1 MNVKAILLAIFMVF
15 MTTNS
20 FAALQE
26 MTNEEMSDTNLPIFG
41 EGMNEKVARLL
52 LEGFKMNDAQA
63 IAYVKEVNS
72 LAAAIKRG
80 EVTEQN
86 FMIFFS
92 SHLMRLESI
101 GVPREILGHQADI
114 FLRAQEQALR
124 AQQQLEMQRALFQRF
139 VSEITRVAN
148 DFRTNPNATIT
159 IRLDYIFQN
168 IPEININQVI
178 RDALG
183 TPAGMPRR

>member
-15 MTTNS
+15 MATNS

-92 SHLMRLESI
+92 SHLMRLENI